1 MAARGGRGGRGR
13 GGAGSV
19 FTPQLLGHL
28 NYGDII
34 AQSKEGT
41 GIFYPVSD
49 SSLAFTSDLFKSN
62 ALASLIRTLL
72 N

>member
-41 GIFYPVSD
+41 GIFYPVS
-49 SSLAFTSDLFKSN
+49 SNNFYMLFHLYLSQ
-62 ALASLIRTLL
+62 
-72 N
+72 